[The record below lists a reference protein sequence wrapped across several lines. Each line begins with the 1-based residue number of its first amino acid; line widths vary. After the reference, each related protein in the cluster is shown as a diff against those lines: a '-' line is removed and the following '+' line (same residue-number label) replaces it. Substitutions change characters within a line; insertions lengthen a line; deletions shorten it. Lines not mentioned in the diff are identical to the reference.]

1 MSRKKREPKAAPDW
15 KPERFARFWESYP
28 RGEDKQAA
36 IREWD
41 KLQPDDVLL
50 REMALGLARDMQ
62 SPDWQQGIGIPYAC
76 RWLKHRR
83 WEDEHRT
90 PPQEPEPQPEQTLP
104 KGAYRL

>member
-41 KLQPDDVLL
+41 KLQHAVSRLAAGHWHPLCLPVAQAP
-50 REMALGLARDMQ
+50 ALG
-62 SPDWQQGIGIPYAC
+62 G
-76 RWLKHRR
+76 
-83 WEDEHRT
+83 
-90 PPQEPEPQPEQTLP
+90 
-104 KGAYRL
+104 